1 MSVALGLTA
10 VGAVVGS
17 IVAVYALGPAAPAA
31 VVTILVCPL
40 GTPMIAFE
48 LTLTILLRMYRLQD

>member
-48 LTLTILLRMYRLQD
+48 LTFTI

>member
-31 VVTILVCPL
+31 VVTILVCL

-48 LTLTILLRMYRLQD
+48 LTFTILLCMYRLQD